1 MAIFL
6 NKEGKYGFSP
16 GIKIFAYCLYP
27 KLEGYIIIADTN

>member
-16 GIKIFAYCLYP
+16 GIKILHIVYT
-27 KLEGYIIIADTN
+27 LEGYTIIADTN